1 MIRDR
6 VILSKQESVKTIVI
20 SLALK
25 IGSMFHSKPLIP
37 IVSQQE
43 KSPRKMLKCSQP
55 FLVIHVFVFKVCFVS
70 VGKHDQQ
77 SANNY
82 TVYIL
87 SWKKNNQHVL
97 SY

>member
-6 VILSKQESVKTIVI
+6 VILSKQESVKTNV
-20 SLALK
+20 
-25 IGSMFHSKPLIP
+25 
-37 IVSQQE
+37 
-43 KSPRKMLKCSQP
+43 
-55 FLVIHVFVFKVCFVS
+55 HVFVVFKVCFVS

-87 SWKKNNQHVL
+87 SWKKTTSMSFHIKL
-97 SY
+97 TL